1 MQRIGKDPM
10 SKYLIIESRDPYE
23 SRDAQYV
30 YDLASAL
37 KRNGSEVTIFLV
49 QNGVVPTRRNAEAC
63 GLGYVIEAGVTVLAD
78 NFSLRERAIGK
89 NELIDGV
96 RAASLSCVVDAL
108 EQGAKTIWH

>member
-1 MQRIGKDPM
+1 M

-49 QNGVVPTRRNAEAC
+49 QNGVIPTRRNAETC
-63 GLGYVIEAGVTVLAD
+63 GLSYVIKAGVTVLAD
-78 NFSLRERAIGK
+78 DFSLRERAIGK
-89 NELIDGV
+89 DDLMDGV
-96 RAASLSCVVDAL
+96 RAESLSFMVDAL
-108 EQGAKTIWH
+108 EQGTKTIWH